1 MSFTRSVNWSQLP
14 KHAKAIKLARLELAG
29 KVVRKSYL
37 GPHAAHTVSALN
49 YSIKDILTSFLKVPA
64 APILSLVTTLYMGI
78 NISKPTLSATDY
90 VVLLSGMPEMLQNS
104 TVTWKMISII
114 SLLCK
119 LNSLSSTI
127 PIIFNL
133 T

>member
-1 MSFTRSVNWSQLP
+1 
-14 KHAKAIKLARLELAG
+14 
-29 KVVRKSYL
+29 
-37 GPHAAHTVSALN
+37 
-49 YSIKDILTSFLKVPA
+49 
-64 APILSLVTTLYMGI
+64 MGI

-119 LNSLSSTI
+119 LNFLSSTI
-127 PIIFNL
+127 SIIFINYL
-133 T
+133 TLYVGVFNYNYNYKVCQNT